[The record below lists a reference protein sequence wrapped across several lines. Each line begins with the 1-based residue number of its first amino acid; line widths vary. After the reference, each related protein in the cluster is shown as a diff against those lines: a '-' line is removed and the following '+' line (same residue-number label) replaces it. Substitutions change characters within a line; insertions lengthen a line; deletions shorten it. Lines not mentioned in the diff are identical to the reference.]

1 MKGWKRVLGFI
12 AVFGLVAATS
22 AATTSMLVTQSIARI
37 GGYWTTSVQ
46 FDSLTGGGAG
56 GRVIIAMV
64 GGTTDTLLAGDVV
77 YWSDTNKVTK
87 SATLANYSM
96 IAGVVVGG
104 QRTSPPL
111 QALMSSS
118 DVGTVVATTGQ
129 RVVLCKQCRA
139 WMKSSNNAAWI
150 AGRRVLPSD
159 SIAGRLD
166 TSLTASVID
175 TFYRMVGRT
184 VGAASALGTVLVDV
198 NIK

>member
-1 MKGWKRVLGFI
+1 MKKGAIALLAFGVVVLSAF
-12 AVFGLVAATS
+12 S
-22 AATTSMLVTQSIARI
+22 AAMVTTQLQRVGPFTVSSAPADSI
-37 GGYWTTSVQ
+37 
-46 FDSLTGGGAG
+46 TGGQAG
-56 GRVIIAMV
+56 GRVNHAIV
-64 GGTTDTLLAGDVV
+64 GTTDTLLVGDVV
-77 YWSDTNKVTK
+77 YWADTNKVKK

-104 QRTSPPL
+104 AIVGKNLGHITST
-111 QALMSSS
+111 
-118 DVGTVVATTGQ
+118 DVGTAAAAPGQWVVI
-129 RVVLCKQCRA
+129 CKQCRA
-139 WMKSSNNAAWI
+139 WMRSSNNAAWI

-166 TSLTASVID
+166 TSLTAAVID